1 VHAQRRGQLLQ
12 LVAWDGTSPIG
23 RGMVLYPE
31 HEEYST
37 SAERE
42 GCAEVRDV
50 FVAEGH
56 RRRGVASEL
65 MRGLERAASEG
76 GFRLIGLSVSLSD
89 DSAPARALYD
99 RLGYRHAHGPFVAT
113 TILDGDDGP
122 KPVGAVMTYLIKD
135 L

>member
-12 LVAWDGTSPIG
+12 LVAWDGTSPIA

-42 GCAEVRDV
+42 GGAEVRDV